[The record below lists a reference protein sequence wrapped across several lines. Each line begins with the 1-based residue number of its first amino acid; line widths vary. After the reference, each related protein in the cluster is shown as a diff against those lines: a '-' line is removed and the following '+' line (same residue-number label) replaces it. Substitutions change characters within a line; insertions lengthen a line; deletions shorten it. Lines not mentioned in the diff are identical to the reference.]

1 MAVTFALDSTV
12 LGSTDATKAEGV
24 YLGTLTFSGTYSTGG
39 DTLSFAVAGVNAYV
53 APLRVEVYEQPTTS
67 QTAVGDVFIYAKGTT
82 AANGK
87 LQIFT
92 SSGSQYSGS
101 PGTTFATTT
110 VKARAWFPLGQ

>member
-1 MAVTFALDSTV
+1 MAVVFALDNV
-12 LGSTDATKAEGV
+12 LGNPDTTFRDGIYT
-24 YLGTLTFSGTYSTGG
+24 GTLTFSGTYTAGG
-39 DTLSFAVAGVNAYV
+39 DTLSFAVAGVLSNV
-53 APLRVEVYEQPTTS
+53 APLFVQVYEQPTTA

-101 PGTTFATTT
+101 PGTTFGTTT
-110 VKARAWFPLGQ
+110 VKCRAWFPLGQ